1 MKGEEGAAQ
10 AGRTAESEAAAWQ
23 ADGIVKNEVAVRQAD
38 GAAKNEVAVGVM
50 DGAAENEVA
59 VGAADA
65 AENKAK
71 KKGGKKKGKE
81 KKDAAQ
87 RAAARAERAKKLR
100 RLLELAHEAVFGKN
114 CVCAACGE
122 DVFDDGFFCA
132 HCLAELPLNDGY
144 VCSKCGR
151 AIEADYPVCLE
162 CKAHMPLYD
171 AARSAFRYEERVVGL
186 IKRFKTGGRYLA
198 AALAARMA
206 PLLADSFPN
215 ADLIVSVPMTDK
227 ALKKRGYNQAELLA
241 DALSLRSGIPYAPAA
256 LVKTRDTAAQKHLTA
271 AERAQNL
278 AGSFRV
284 HERALCRGRHVVIVD
299 DVLTTGATADAVAK
313 ALRGA
318 GAARVYVLTAA
329 SVPYRERPRTPEQAL
344 SADEKGSAPPAPPK
358 KPAHGA

>member
-1 MKGEEGAAQ
+1 MKGDQKEGAA
-10 AGRTAESEAAAWQ
+10 AKGA
-23 ADGIVKNEVAVRQAD
+23 KNA
-38 GAAKNEVAVGVM
+38 GAAK
-50 DGAAENEVA
+50 GAAGEGRA
-59 VGAADA
+59 R
-65 AENKAK
+65 
-71 KKGGKKKGKE
+71 GG
-81 KKDAAQ
+81 
-87 RAAARAERAKKLR
+87 LR

-122 DVFDDGFFCA
+122 DVFDDGYFCA

-144 VCSKCGR
+144 ICSKCGR

-171 AARSAFRYEERVVGL
+171 AARSAFRYEARVVGL

-206 PLLADSFPN
+206 PLLADNFPD

-227 ALKKRGYNQAELLA
+227 ALRKRGYNQADLLA

-313 ALRGA
+313 AVRGA

-329 SVPYRERPRTPEQAL
+329 SVPYRERVRTPEQAL
-344 SADEKGSAPPAPPK
+344 AADERAGDPPK
-358 KPAHGA
+358 KPAPDA